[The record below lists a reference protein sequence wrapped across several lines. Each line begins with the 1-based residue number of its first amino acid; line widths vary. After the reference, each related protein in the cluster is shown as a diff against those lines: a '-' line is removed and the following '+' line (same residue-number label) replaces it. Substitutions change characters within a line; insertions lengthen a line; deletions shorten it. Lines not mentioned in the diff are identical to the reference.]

1 MHFITNFRFTK
12 DNYMPPFI
20 ESFKDDWFKFYN
32 IKFNFKNENITYWF
46 IRYIYN
52 WNLQFLN
59 NVSINKTNVLLP
71 QAYVTL
77 ALGH

>member
-1 MHFITNFRFTK
+1 M
-12 DNYMPPFI
+12 YL
-20 ESFKDDWFKFYN
+20 
-32 IKFNFKNENITYWF
+32 NENIIYWF